1 MSKLTRRELA
11 ATLSASTVLLAQP
24 PASAPAP
31 PQANSNDELKAVRDQ
46 MREIADALDRFPL
59 PMDAEPATTFKP

>member
-24 PASAPAP
+24 AANAP
-31 PQANSNDELKAVRDQ
+31 PEELKSVRDQ
-46 MREIADALDRFPL
+46 MRDIADTLDKFPL
-59 PMDAEPATTFKP
+59 PLDVEPATTFKP